1 MRNRFLTK
9 KLSAKQIEKL
19 RKFDWNRW
27 KVLKIMWFVGWRLAI
42 PLYLFGSL
50 AAWDL
55 LFWNW
60 MLWLRFTVISVWLVL
75 TVMGTICFS
84 LVLGMAQQEA
94 KTLCPPPCGGVR
106 LHAAPNARGARQGC
120 AGRTA

>member
-1 MRNRFLTK
+1 MNSHTILQENKMKDRFLTK
-9 KLSAKQIEKL
+9 RLSAKQIEKL
-19 RKFDWNRW
+19 RKFEWNRW
-27 KVLKIMWFVGWRLAI
+27 KLIKIIWFVGWRLAI

-60 MLWLRFTVISVWLVL
+60 MIWLRFTVISVWLAL

-94 KTLCPPPCGGVR
+94 KRLCP
-106 LHAAPNARGARQGC
+106 QSDE
-120 AGRTA
+120 